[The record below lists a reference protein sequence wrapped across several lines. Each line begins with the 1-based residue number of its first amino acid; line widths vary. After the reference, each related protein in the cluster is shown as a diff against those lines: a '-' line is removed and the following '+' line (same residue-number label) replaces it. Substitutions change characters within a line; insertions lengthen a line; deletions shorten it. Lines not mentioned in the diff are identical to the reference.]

1 MNGLGFVAGG
11 PQRFPINGHLR
22 MLHISRF
29 GLQAAWLVSASL
41 LRFPTRKEGSQHLA
55 EQMDI
60 DDLSDPLVCHLAGHP
75 RPFETKAHRQHFP
88 SQTYP
93 LGCSFQAGLSCQFG
107 QHQQAEQDRQRV
119 SLTRFSPGIWQ
130 LLQGFVQT
138 WRQVVGFLSIHR
150 RWHEGR
156 IVHGESSLLFHFFE
170 CTREALFFGSDVDH
184 MAHISPLASLLFSF
198 LEWECP
204 VFYNTNNYSKQT
216 KRGHTYSWNSLAKRS
231 SLASIARA
239 GVRSGTCSRLPL
251 SRQRKSGWW
260 PRCQSGQTIGSSLG
274 ICMGAS
280 PSRSRNRWPRW
291 AARSTSIRP
300 RRWLSAWRSMPATCG
315 PSARGC

>member
-204 VFYNTNNYSKQT
+204 ERGKQGYLIFLFYEVLRMRFWRRYRRALLPAAVTFGSCCAACGST
-216 KRGHTYSWNSLAKRS
+216 GGAAVLRLRCSGWSPTES
-231 SLASIARA
+231 ARP
-239 GVRSGTCSRLPL
+239 GSRL
-251 SRQRKSGWW
+251 R
-260 PRCQSGQTIGSSLG
+260 
-274 ICMGAS
+274 
-280 PSRSRNRWPRW
+280 
-291 AARSTSIRP
+291 
-300 RRWLSAWRSMPATCG
+300 
-315 PSARGC
+315 